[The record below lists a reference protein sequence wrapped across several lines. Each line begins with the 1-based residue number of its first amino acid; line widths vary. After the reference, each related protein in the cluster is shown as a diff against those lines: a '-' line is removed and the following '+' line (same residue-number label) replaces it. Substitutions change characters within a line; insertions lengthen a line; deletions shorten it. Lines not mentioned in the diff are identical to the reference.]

1 MDYNHWTMGWRF
13 LKTWGMVGHPA
24 FNIGLAIRPR
34 AWVLGIG
41 IDISDG
47 FACRDYR
54 LIIGI
59 GPFHFGPMLTL
70 PRNENYP
77 EMEDY

>member
-1 MDYNHWTMGWRF
+1 MGYNHWTMGWRF
-13 LKTWGMVGHPA
+13 SKTWELRPFTR
-24 FNIGLAIRPR
+24 FNIGLAIRPL

-54 LIIGI
+54 FIIGI
-59 GPFHFGPMLTL
+59 GPFHFGPLISL
-70 PRNENYP
+70 PRDEDYP